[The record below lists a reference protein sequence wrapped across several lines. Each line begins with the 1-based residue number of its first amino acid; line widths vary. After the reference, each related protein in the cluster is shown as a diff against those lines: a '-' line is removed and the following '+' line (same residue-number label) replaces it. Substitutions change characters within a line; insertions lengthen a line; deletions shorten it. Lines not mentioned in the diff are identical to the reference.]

1 MTKDPGRAGQNL
13 KRKEHYSQVH
23 TPKLLFRI
31 KIRMLNK
38 MGKMEEEEIEAWM
51 GREEETKR
59 NMKEAHKSC
68 CHRHPMAFSP
78 LFSRALVQIKTMMA
92 SLIPR
97 SKV

>member
-1 MTKDPGRAGQNL
+1 MQ
-13 KRKEHYSQVH
+13 
-23 TPKLLFRI
+23 TPKLQFRI

-38 MGKMEEEEIEAWM
+38 MGKIEAWM

-59 NMKEAHKSC
+59 NMKEVHKSC